1 MRLFIAAIVAVII
14 SGCAT
19 GGATDKT
26 WSQDT
31 LSRRVVA
38 VVIELRL

>member
-31 LSRRVVA
+31 F
-38 VVIELRL
+38 ELKGGGGGY